1 MKNKIFTLVLFLLSI
16 NGFSQN
22 SKYEFGRRFTPSI
35 KNEKINEAKYVS
47 EIMPQFCR
55 YFSLPSKDRA
65 LFEDQVKI
73 ADSHNEGYVYH
84 LYSQESFF
92 PEENYEKV
100 IDFVSVEISA
110 VCQGKNLKSQCS
122 RKTLTPEQKNILNS
136 ADLGTDIR
144 IKIKFKYKYQAIED
158 LDNGSKVREGE
169 YIVTVVP
176 ETEAEY
182 PGGFK
187 QMTEYIKKN
196 IINKIPEKGISKKIQ
211 QAVLEF
217 TVNEEGQII
226 DTKIS
231 STSTDPK
238 IDKLILDATNKM
250 PKWKPAQNS
259 KGVKVKEEFS
269 IQFGGGGC

>member
-1 MKNKIFTLVLFLLSI
+1 MKNNIFTLILFLLFISGI
-16 NGFSQN
+16 AQN

-84 LYSQESFF
+84 LYPQESFF

-110 VCQGKNLKSQCS
+110 VCQGKTLKSQS
-122 RKTLTPEQKNILNS
+122 SKKTLTAEQKNILNN

-158 LDNGSKVREGE
+158 LDSGSKVREGE

-182 PGGFK
+182 SGGFK
-187 QMTEYIKKN
+187 QMTEYIKKS
-196 IINKIPEKGISKKIQ
+196 IINKIPEKGVSKKIQ
-211 QAVLEF
+211 QAVLKF